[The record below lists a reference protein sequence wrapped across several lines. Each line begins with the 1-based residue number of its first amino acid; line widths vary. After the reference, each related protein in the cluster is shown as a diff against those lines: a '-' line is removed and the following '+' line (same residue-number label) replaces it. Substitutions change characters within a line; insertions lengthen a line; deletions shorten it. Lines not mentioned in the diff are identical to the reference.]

1 VKAVIRVLLVDDHRM
16 FAEALEMLLAG
27 AEGIEVTGAVAT
39 AEEALEA
46 VARVAP
52 DVVLMDMDLP
62 GLHGIEATRKIREM
76 SETTRVVIITAF
88 QEPALMAQAIEA
100 GACGFVP
107 KTQAADQL
115 VRIVRQAASGEIALP
130 AGQMRTVLAQLQE
143 AHRIRSDGKRLLGQL
158 TSREIQVIQGIADGT
173 STAELANFF
182 HISPFTVQ
190 THVKNI
196 LAKLGVHSKLEAVV
210 FALRHD
216 LIRVRNQDLTGRPRD

>member
-1 VKAVIRVLLVDDHRM
+1 MKAVIRVLLVDDHRM

-46 VARVAP
+46 VARIAP
-52 DVVLMDMDLP
+52 DV
-62 GLHGIEATRKIREM
+62 HGIEATRKIREM

-115 VRIVRQAASGEIALP
+115 VRIVRQAASGEITLP

-143 AHRIRSDGKRLLGQL
+143 AHRVRSDGKRLLGQL
-158 TSREIQVIQGIADGT
+158 TGREIQVIQGIADGT